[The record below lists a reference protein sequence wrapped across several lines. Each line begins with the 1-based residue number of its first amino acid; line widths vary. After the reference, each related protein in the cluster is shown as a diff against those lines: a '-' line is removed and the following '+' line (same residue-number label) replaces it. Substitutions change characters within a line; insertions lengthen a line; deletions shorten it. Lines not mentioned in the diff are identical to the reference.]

1 MEVAPKVRENGG
13 GMSVREE
20 GAHRQARTPN
30 AAVPAATPPAP
41 PQLAPQVNA
50 AGFEPAAYTDS
61 LAAAARGKQ
70 ARFEQLATAPA
81 PYASTSDEAERFA
94 GFQDKHLRPRG
105 REVADKVRKAQRRG
119 HQSKTG
125 LPAAA
130 CHPSV
135 QTTSCAAPSFNRK

>member
-1 MEVAPKVRENGG
+1 MSQGG
-13 GMSVREE
+13 GNTAL
-20 GAHRQARTPN
+20 GAHTQRSCTRSHPSRA
-30 AAVPAATPPAP
+30 AP
-41 PQLAPQVNA
+41 PAPQVNA

-105 REVADKVRKAQRRG
+105 REVADKVRRAQRHG
-119 HQSKTG
+119 HQSKKG

-130 CHPSV
+130 CHPNIK
-135 QTTSCAAPSFNRK
+135 TTSCAAPTL